1 MGEKRMSSK
10 NVTQMNR
17 PHFGS
22 SVKSLGYHINK
33 QKAMLSEKWD
43 KWFGKQKGNRKKE

>member
-1 MGEKRMSSK
+1 MGNKSMSSK

-22 SVKSLGYHINK
+22 TVKNIGYHINK
-33 QKAMLSEKWD
+33 QKARLSEKWD
-43 KWFGKQKGNRKKE
+43 IWFGKQKDNRKKE